1 MNQRLQLPLD
11 KDRRIWDL
19 AMRFAGWCLVVAILL
34 LLACLAGHSVA
45 SAQSVLVPCYEASVA
60 TQALRQTPKGK
71 EGSVILIMNVASGP
85 WSKWDAGYG
94 EAVKAAR
101 ARGVRLA
108 FYIDAMAGKD
118 YSPVIYRNGDSYHA
132 EPVALARDKTT
143 LEIRNER
150 SAWVSFYGAPNAW
163 FIDDVRPRHTQLFA
177 ELAAWRDKII
187 LNPGTGFVPPASLT
201 TCIVVIHESE
211 TGWPRTVSR
220 WEAGHWG
227 QCAVIGLSVN
237 AASSVV
243 FTQSTA
249 GVACRY
255 ASPLSDAQGAYNK
268 LSPYFGGLFP

>member
-1 MNQRLQLPLD
+1 MKTRYSIPSDKEQR
-11 KDRRIWDL
+11 RWEFI
-19 AMRFAGWCLVVAILL
+19 MRCACWCLIVAVML
-34 LLACLAGHSVA
+34 LLACAA
-45 SAQSVLVPCYEASVA
+45 TQAQSVLVPCYEASVA
-60 TQALRQTPKGK
+60 KQALAQVPKGK
-71 EGSVILIMNVASGP
+71 EDKLILIINVASGP
-85 WSKWDAGYG
+85 WSKRDASYG
-94 EAVKAAR
+94 EQVMKARTKGVK
-101 ARGVRLA
+101 LA
-108 FYIDAMAGKD
+108 FYIDAMAGED
-118 YSPVIYRNGDSYHA
+118 YSPVIYRNGDSYQA
-132 EPVALARDKTT
+132 EPVAAARDKTA

-150 SAWVSFYGAPNAW
+150 SAWVAFYGAPNAW

-187 LNPGTGFVPPASLT
+187 LNPGTGFVPPASLA

-227 QCAVIGLSVN
+227 QCAVIGLSLN

-268 LSPYFGGLFP
+268 LTPYFGGLFP